1 MNTKKEIQARI
12 RRNAGDSK
20 ATTTRGQH
28 RYAMRHVLPAL
39 LPLPQRGKPLT
50 YSRRPAPEL
59 VTFVVD
65 WQVGNSA
72 MQRAMAQHKSR
83 QNWESPRPGDGSVET
98 IDNGRYSRSCSYTHY
113 TYRPTYVS
121 RATLAP
127 RNNSIVYETRSR
139 SRQLVAPAGLYWS
152 HDADGLMLIRKSD
165 GMDYHPTSEDLLAR
179 NFATRVRRAMAEN
192 YKKRALLRKY
202 KTEQAVLDYLL
213 RSNRRRVSLRA
224 MSRAA
229 GNCEAGTESWLARLG
244 IANRERAIAGAVY
257 RLAHMKNQASLLFT
271 SAAEVALRG

>member
-1 MNTKKEIQARI
+1 
-12 RRNAGDSK
+12 
-20 ATTTRGQH
+20 
-28 RYAMRHVLPAL
+28 
-39 LPLPQRGKPLT
+39 
-50 YSRRPAPEL
+50 
-59 VTFVVD
+59 
-65 WQVGNSA
+65 
-72 MQRAMAQHKSR
+72 
-83 QNWESPRPGDGSVET
+83 
-98 IDNGRYSRSCSYTHY
+98 
-113 TYRPTYVS
+113 
-121 RATLAP
+121 
-127 RNNSIVYETRSR
+127 
-139 SRQLVAPAGLYWS
+139 
-152 HDADGLMLIRKSD
+152 MLIRKSD
-165 GMDYHPTSEDLLAR
+165 GMDYHTTSEDLYAR